1 MCWKLGY
8 ATLVFLGHSRHTDLY
23 NSFASMMDE
32 LNEDKLAQFSMDRPS
47 VNFKLLRVFSDDR
60 KDKGLPHLLDI
71 GTFGLHTLHRSFNSS
86 L

>member
-47 VNFKLLRVFSDDR
+47 VNVKLLRVF
-60 KDKGLPHLLDI
+60 
-71 GTFGLHTLHRSFNSS
+71 
-86 L
+86 

>member
-47 VNFKLLRVFSDDR
+47 VNFKLFEFF
-60 KDKGLPHLLDI
+60 KMTEKIKGCHI
-71 GTFGLHTLHRSFNSS
+71 C
-86 L
+86 